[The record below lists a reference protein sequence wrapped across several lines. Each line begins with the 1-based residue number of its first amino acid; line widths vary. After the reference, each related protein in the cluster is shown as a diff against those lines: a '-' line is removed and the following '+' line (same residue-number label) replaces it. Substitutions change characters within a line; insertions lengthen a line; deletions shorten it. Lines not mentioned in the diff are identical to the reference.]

1 MSDNTKKE
9 DEKPSIV
16 YAVPHDDS
24 GQDYSYI
31 VRLGQFDPK
40 VEDHAYFNTQ
50 DEREKLKKSAG
61 YPSEKQAD
69 GKTQKWMTGLLLYS
83 SDNVSIFSN
92 NYKQETFG
100 ISANK
105 SNGETIQVTASSL
118 PGTPVSEVK
127 WTNYASKYGYEFG
140 RSSKFSISVASS
152 GVSVGLSFSSKM
164 TASLSNS
171 GGFSYSLKG
180 ESSLDEAFYY
190 SLSGKKGP
198 IEKCWLGD
206 GVAKIFSKKTL
217 GFSDKFEETVNTSFN
232 LSIDTDLNKAWSSD
246 RVKWANR
253 AKLSFNVADK
263 LLVAGGV
270 VAASSTNKNVQKIV
284 SSEAVFH
291 VLFRLQ
297 DARDALF
304 LAVAMVS
311 VITRAGFM
319 SKEKNIGK
327 SPDWIPNSILKGKHQ
342 YSLNMSVEEARI
354 QCGHS
359 SIVIK
364 SNGEISLYGK
374 ELNLFGAKK
383 ISLNTGSGAAIELNG
398 ENAYI
403 LGKNISLMG
412 SEKIVNYTAKTAGT
426 PIEWNKE
433 LQKLKEELQVLEMRL
448 VLENENY
455 ETRKQQARGVPEQML
470 ASVLD
475 AIEIEHRLSVEK
487 LKKRILGTS
496 LKIEKVNVK
505 IKKMYKEIESGKHSE
520 GSHVFLTPQKIEAV
534 GKSTASVAGGSTE
547 QALASGSLKVD
558 QKSPT
563 G

>member
-1 MSDNTKKE
+1 MNDNTNKE
-9 DEKPSIV
+9 DEKSSIV

-31 VRLGQFDPK
+31 VRLGQFDPE

-50 DEREKLKKSAG
+50 DEEEKLRNSAG
-61 YPSEKQAD
+61 YPSQKQAD
-69 GKTQKWMTGLLLYS
+69 GKPQKWMTGLLLYS

-105 SNGETIQVTASSL
+105 SNGETIKVTASNL

-127 WTNYASKYGYEFG
+127 WTNYASKYGYELG
-140 RSSKFSISVASS
+140 RSSKFSINVASS
-152 GVSVGLSFSSKM
+152 GVNVGLSFSSKI
-164 TASLSNS
+164 TTSLSSS

-180 ESSLDEAFYY
+180 ESSMDDSFYY
-190 SLSGKKGP
+190 SLSGKKGA

-217 GFSDKFEETVNTSFN
+217 GFSEKFEETVSKSFN
-232 LSIDTDLNKAWSSD
+232 FSIDTDLNKAWSDD

-253 AKLSFNVADK
+253 AKVSFNVADK

-284 SSEAVFH
+284 SSEDVFH
-291 VLFRLQ
+291 ILFRLQ
-297 DARDALF
+297 DARDGLFIAL
-304 LAVAMVS
+304 AMIS
-311 VITRAGFM
+311 VVTRAGFM
-319 SKEKNIGK
+319 SKGKNIGK
-327 SPDWIPNSILKGKHQ
+327 APDWLPNPVLEGKHQ
-342 YSLNMSVEEARI
+342 YSLGMTVEEARI

-364 SNGEISLYGK
+364 SNGEISIYGK

-383 ISLNTGSGAAIELNG
+383 ISLNTGSGAAIELDD

-412 SEKIVNYTAKTAGT
+412 SEKIVNYTADTAGV
-426 PIEWNKE
+426 PIDSHKK
-433 LQKLKEELQVLEMRL
+433 LQKSKEQLLVIENDF
-448 VLENENY
+448 VLENEDY
-455 ETRKQQARGVPEQML
+455 ETRKQKAASLPEPESSIIL
-470 ASVLD
+470 KELD
-475 AIEIEHRLSVEK
+475 VTHKAKAEALKSSIVAKKLEIKSEK
-487 LKKRILGTS
+487 ENIKAMSKK
-496 LKIEKVNVK
+496 
-505 IKKMYKEIESGKHSE
+505 IESGAFSMDT
-520 GSHVFLTPQKIEAV
+520 HVFLTKQAAKTV
-534 GKSTASVAGGSTE
+534 GKNTASVTGGSIMQTI
-547 QALASGSLKVD
+547 ANGAWKAVKAMVGL
-558 QKSPT
+558 
-563 G
+563 